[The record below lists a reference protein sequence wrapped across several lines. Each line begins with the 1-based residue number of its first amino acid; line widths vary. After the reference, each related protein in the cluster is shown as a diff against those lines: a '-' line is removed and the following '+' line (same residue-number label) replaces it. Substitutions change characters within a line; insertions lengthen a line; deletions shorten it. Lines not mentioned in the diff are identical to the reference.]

1 MTETAT
7 ILFTHVEGATA
18 LRARAGDQATDQAL
32 AAHEAI
38 VREAIERH
46 GGRDAVSFEEGFT
59 AAFVTPR
66 AAVDC
71 AAAIQRAMDAY
82 ADEGLRIRAGVHHG
96 PVEEGPEG
104 AVGPGVTGAAAIV
117 AAARGRQILVSDEV
131 RELAG
136 TMPGLQFVDRGE
148 FRFSADGEPTRVH
161 EVLWS
166 IRRERTASPIPQAT
180 TPFVGREAERD
191 ELREVLDAALAG
203 RGSLVMI
210 SGDAG
215 VGKSRLAEDLAEEA
229 SRRGFLALSG
239 RCEDLEDPPAFMPL
253 LEILR
258 TAMSLVPQQVFRES
272 MGAAFSGIA
281 SLLPEL
287 AEEPPS
293 GAAPDREAL
302 LDACRDFLERTSRR
316 RPTLL
321 ILEHLQWADAESVAL
336 IRHSA
341 DRLAQLPAVLVGL
354 YRPGGLTERP
364 LGAALDGL
372 LSLPVVR
379 SLELQRSV
387 PGTP

>member
-1 MTETAT
+1 MTELAT

-18 LRARAGDQATDQAL
+18 LRARAGEQATDEAL

-38 VREAIERH
+38 VGEAIERH

-59 AAFVTPR
+59 AAFVTAR

-96 PVEEGPEG
+96 PVEEGPDGRVG
-104 AVGPGVTGAAAIV
+104 AGVTGAAAIV

-166 IRRERTASPIPQAT
+166 IRRARTTSPIPRAT
-180 TPFVGREAERD
+180 TPFVGRESERD
-191 ELREVLDAALAG
+191 ELRKVLDAALAG
-203 RGSLVMI
+203 RGSLVLI

-239 RCEDLEDPPAFMPL
+239 RCEDVEDPPSFMPL

-258 TAMSLVPQQVFRES
+258 TAMSLIPEQVFRES
-272 MGAAFSGIA
+272 MGEAFSGIA

-287 AEEPPS
+287 GREPDAGP
-293 GAAPDREAL
+293 GPDRASL

-321 ILEHLQWADAESVAL
+321 LLEHLQWADPESVAL

-341 DRLAQLPAVLVGL
+341 DRLGRLPAVLVGL
-354 YRPGGLTERP
+354 YRPDGIADRP
-364 LGAALDGL
+364 LGEALDGL

-379 SLELQRSV
+379 RIDLRPLAPESS
-387 PGTP
+387 

>member
-7 ILFTHVEGATA
+7 VLFTHVEGATA
-18 LRARAGDQATDQAL
+18 LRSRAGDQATDEAL
-32 AAHEAI
+32 AAHEGI

-46 GGRDAVSFEEGFT
+46 GGRDAVSFEEGFA
-59 AAFVTPR
+59 AAFVTAR

-82 ADEGLRIRAGVHHG
+82 ADEGLRIRAGVHIG
-96 PVEEGPEG
+96 PVEEGPDGPVG
-104 AVGPGVTGAAAIV
+104 AGVTGAAAIV

-131 RELAG
+131 RDQAG

-148 FRFSADGEPTRVH
+148 FRLSEDAEPTRVH
-161 EVLWS
+161 EVIWS
-166 IRRERTASPIPQAT
+166 IRRARTASPIARPT
-180 TPFVGREAERD
+180 TPFVGRQAERD
-191 ELREVLDAALAG
+191 QLREVLDEALAG

-229 SRRGFLALSG
+229 SRRGFLALTG
-239 RCEDLEDPPAFMPL
+239 RCQDLDDPPPFMPL

-258 TAMSLVPQQVFRES
+258 TAMSLVPEHVFRES
-272 MGAAFSGIA
+272 MGEAFTGIA

-287 AEEPPS
+287 GQEAVS
-293 GAAPDREAL
+293 GERPDRSTL

-316 RPTLL
+316 RPTML
-321 ILEHLQWADAESVAL
+321 ILEHLQWADPESVAL

-341 DRLAQLPAVLVGL
+341 DRLGSLPAVLVGL
-354 YRPGGLTERP
+354 FRPGRIAHRP
-364 LGAALDGL
+364 LGEALDEL
-372 LSLPVVR
+372 LALPVVR
-379 SLELQRSV
+379 RLELRRPM
-387 PGTP
+387 PGAP